1 MDKIEIANL
10 RNTLIKLK
18 TETITPDKEMVE
30 SLKLEKSADDID
42 VAVADNSAALASKML
57 TRQNLYLRRI
67 DTALQKMDS
76 GTYGECISCGDEI
89 TYKRLLA
96 RPTALLCIGCKEEQE
111 FKEQREKERMRGGF
125 LTDWE

>member
-10 RNTLIKLK
+10 RNMLIKLK
-18 TETITPDKEMVE
+18 TETITPDKEMIE

-89 TYKRLLA
+89 AYKRLLV